1 MNGDRRFYGKFRGKV
16 TDNDDPSKL
25 GRLRAQ
31 VIEVYG
37 THDSPW
43 AMPSVPYAGDGVG
56 LLLLPPVDAWVWFEF
71 EHGEP
76 DTPIWSGC
84 FWLGQQTQ
92 KLNAS
97 SPAIKILKTDS
108 ITITIDDSQKGQ
120 GTITIATAANAS
132 VTIQGSSITLDNGS
146 NATVGLSS
154 STVQINGSAL
164 EVT

>member
-1 MNGDRRFYGKFRGKV
+1 MNAERRFYGKFRGKV
-16 TDNDDPSKL
+16 TDNDDKNKL

-37 THDSPW
+37 TNDSPW

-56 LLLLPPVDAWVWFEF
+56 LLLLPPVGASVWFEF
-71 EHGEP
+71 EHGDP

-92 KLNAS
+92 SLNAG
-97 SPAIKILKTDS
+97 SPAIKILKTDTV
-108 ITITIDDSQKGQ
+108 TITIDDSQSGQ
-120 GTITIATAANAS
+120 GKITIATAANAS
-132 VTIQGSSITLDNGS
+132 LTIQGSSITLDNGS
-146 NATVGLSS
+146 NATVGLSG

-164 EVT
+164 EIT